1 MGWEPGSCK
10 TECLWHMVSPEIVV
24 KMTTRAVIPL
34 EGLTGGGFPFNITHI
49 VLLLISVFS

>member
-24 KMTTRAVIPL
+24 KMTARAVIPF

-49 VLLLISVFS
+49 MLLLISVFS